1 VHVDE
6 SILAPIR
13 AQFGTPVVLRW
24 EDEVSEEEMALVR
37 RESGRRH
44 DVTLFIFDPEG
55 RLALIRKPSYP
66 PDVWRPPGGGVR
78 ADEDFVCGVGRE
90 GLEETGVEISL
101 ERYLVRTEAVFRLR
115 RRTETWQ
122 THVFSAST
130 EGSVLI
136 PVDTYEIA
144 AARWGTTAELAGP
157 IRTAILSTGRSLW
170 RYRAAL
176 HDATLAALGTS

>member
-13 AQFGTPVVLRW
+13 AQFGTPVVLHW
-24 EDEVSEEEMALVR
+24 QDEVSEEEMELIR

-55 RLALIRKPSYP
+55 RLALIQKPSYP

-78 ADEDFVCGVGRE
+78 AGEDFVCGVGRE

-101 ERYLVRTEAVFRLR
+101 RRYLVRTEAMFRLGR
-115 RRTETWQ
+115 RVEPWQ

-130 EGSVLI
+130 EARVLI
-136 PVDTYEIA
+136 PVDTHEIA
-144 AARWGTTAELAGP
+144 AARWGTTAELGGP
-157 IRTAILSTGRSLW
+157 IRRAILSTGRPLW

-176 HDATLAALGTS
+176 HDAALEVLGTC